1 MTYLEIGASSGHNVL
16 QKNSYLAHLNK
27 YFREMEL
34 SSSSIKKFLIFSQK
48 KSFLMFQERE
58 TPKKFLMFQE
68 TKLSGSNLQS
78 SKNKKN
84 PLLIRRNNNKID
96 SIENWC

>member
-1 MTYLEIGASSGHNVL
+1 MKV
-16 QKNSYLAHLNK
+16 
-27 YFREMEL
+27 

-48 KSFLMFQERE
+48 KSFLTFQETE
-58 TPKKFLMFQE
+58 IPKKNYCIFLKESFSYISGNGNPKKFLMFQE
-68 TKLSGSNLQS
+68 MQLSYVSGSNFQS

>member
-1 MTYLEIGASSGHNVL
+1 
-16 QKNSYLAHLNK
+16 
-27 YFREMEL
+27 
-34 SSSSIKKFLIFSQK
+34 
-48 KSFLMFQERE
+48 MFHETE

-68 TKLSGSNLQS
+68 TKLSYISGSNSQS

-84 PLLIRRNNNKID
+84 ALLIRRNNDKID